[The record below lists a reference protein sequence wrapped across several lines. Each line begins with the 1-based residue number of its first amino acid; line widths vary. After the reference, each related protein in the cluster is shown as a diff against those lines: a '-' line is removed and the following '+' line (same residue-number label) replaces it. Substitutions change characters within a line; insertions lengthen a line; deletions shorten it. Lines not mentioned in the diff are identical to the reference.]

1 MKISQIY
8 SELNTIKKAMTGTTD
23 IAEINSSN
31 FVSFGNDVLNA
42 KDGVQNFG
50 RALGDRIARIL
61 TEVQA
66 YTRRDRMVYAEP
78 LDYGSALKII
88 HFKDTSSVANTMWG
102 DTTNSNPY
110 ALGTQLEYAQ
120 SIYSKNGVWS
130 FNNLIIQRD
139 QLKKAFL
146 NENEMAAFLDSQFT
160 IVYNNF
166 ELDIEACENTAIG
179 TGMAECFTNKA
190 TKPKRAINLL
200 KEYNALVTTP
210 LTNNNCLNDKE
221 FLRYASM
228 RITTELKNMQA
239 KTEIYNNLAGVS
251 MKCENPIVEV
261 LSDFATNSQFYLDS
275 DTFHNELVTLK
286 NYREVS
292 HWMGMGNNATFNQK
306 SEVHIT
312 NTDMSISADIT
323 GVICFIRDS
332 KAIRTMVNEVYSDTM
347 YNGADRTTHYYFNAE
362 RGYLIDLAYPMCVFY
377 VNAEEV

>member
-8 SELNTIKKAMTGTTD
+8 SELNNIKKAMTGTGD
-23 IAEINSSN
+23 ISEINSSN
-31 FVSFGNDVLNA
+31 FVSFGKDVLNA

-50 RALGDRIARIL
+50 RALGDRIARII
-61 TEVQA
+61 TEVQP
-66 YTRRDRMVYAEP
+66 YTRRDRKLFAEP

-102 DTTNSNPY
+102 DNPNTNPY
-110 ALGTQLEYAQ
+110 ALGSQLDYVQ
-120 SIYSKNGVWS
+120 SIYSKMGVWS

-160 IVYNNF
+160 IVYNNY

-190 TKPKRAINLL
+190 TKQKRAINLL
-200 KEYNALVTTP
+200 KEYNALVKTP
-210 LTNNNCLNDKE
+210 LTNDNCLNDKE

-228 RITTELKNMQA
+228 RITAELKNMNA
-239 KTEIYNNLAGVS
+239 KTEIYNNLEGVS

-292 HWMGMGNNATFNQK
+292 HWMGMGNTASFNQK
-306 SEVHIT
+306 SKVHIT
-312 NTDMSISADIT
+312 NTDMNISADIT
-323 GVICFIRDS
+323 GVICFIRDE
-332 KAIRTMVNEVYSDTM
+332 KAIRTTVNEVYSDSM
-347 YNGADRTTHYYFNAE
+347 YNGADRTIHYYFNAE
-362 RGYLIDLAYPMCVFY
+362 RGYMIDLAYPMTLFY
-377 VNAEEV
+377 VNAEEA